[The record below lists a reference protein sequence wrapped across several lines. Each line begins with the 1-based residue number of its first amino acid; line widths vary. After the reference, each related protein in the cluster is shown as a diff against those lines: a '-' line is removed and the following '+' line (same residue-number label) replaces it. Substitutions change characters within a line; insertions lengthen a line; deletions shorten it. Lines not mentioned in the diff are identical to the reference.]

1 MNCVDLRGVGTG
13 TSWGRREER
22 ETNFYLVPK
31 FAESREAH
39 RGPSLRGSTSGNLLG
54 KNRGL
59 VEIVR
64 KERQSRDGWRNV
76 RTDWSVPGTQTART
90 RARRNLVRSL
100 TRVRPS
106 NLPSLVGEY
115 PGTDRPGGD
124 TAVARPHPPG
134 EKSEIENLKNKTK
147 EKPCRRMRGDPVRS
161 PQTER
166 PVLMLCT
173 RLRGEAPGPRENLM
187 VTPRT

>member
-13 TSWGRREER
+13 TSWGRCEER
-22 ETNFYLVPK
+22 GANFYLVPK
-31 FAESREAH
+31 FAESREAR

-90 RARRNLVRSL
+90 KARRNLVLSL

-106 NLPSLVGEY
+106 NLPQVPRVL
-115 PGTDRPGGD
+115 RPEV
-124 TAVARPHPPG
+124 AV
-134 EKSEIENLKNKTK
+134 
-147 EKPCRRMRGDPVRS
+147 V
-161 PQTER
+161 
-166 PVLMLCT
+166 V
-173 RLRGEAPGPRENLM
+173 PRESPCPQRS
-187 VTPRT
+187 VQPRGWAR

>member
-13 TSWGRREER
+13 TSWGRCEER
-22 ETNFYLVPK
+22 GTNFYLVPK

-59 VEIVR
+59 VEVVQE
-64 KERQSRDGWRNV
+64 ERQSRDGWRNV

-106 NLPSLVGEY
+106 IMPLGSP
-115 PGTDRPGGD
+115 RP
-124 TAVARPHPPG
+124 AARDGRRRTPG
-134 EKSEIENLKNKTK
+134 ESLSPKRCPAS
-147 EKPCRRMRGDPVRS
+147 RMGPVSGVNTRYGSRPTSPGWRGWVELNR
-161 PQTER
+161 
-166 PVLMLCT
+166 
-173 RLRGEAPGPRENLM
+173 
-187 VTPRT
+187 